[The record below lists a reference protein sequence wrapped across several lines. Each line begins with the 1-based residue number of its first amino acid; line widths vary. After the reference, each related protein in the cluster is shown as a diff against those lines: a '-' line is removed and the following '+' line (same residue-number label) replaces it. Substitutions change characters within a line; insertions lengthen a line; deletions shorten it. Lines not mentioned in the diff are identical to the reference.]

1 MTALNFHNYFF
12 LFRINLQECIE
23 VHYRTPFFSFITVG
37 CFLGA
42 FCMFHPTDAGA
53 EAVRAMQW
61 EITADKLTRFEDPAG
76 IIAEGNVILQKME
89 NITGTAKEKKEK
101 KDWGDLLGED
111 TSPADESNDTKAED
125 ALPKE
130 GGEATLIAPKKV
142 PALQDADFEGL
153 DEVAGDLSQA
163 AETEQDEEEVV
174 ATAVISTIK
183 ADWMVYDMDLGTVK
197 LRGNVFIDIGPDKL
211 SASEGVVHLIR
222 ETASFKDA
230 TIIRQY
236 KDMRVEGRVIEKT
249 GELTYHIE
257 DGWLI
262 TCKLKDGEKPPW
274 SFHAADADIT
284 DGGYAFLK
292 HATFRIKGVPVLYS
306 PVMMLPAKR
315 NRQTGLLFPS
325 VSLSDRDGFSL
336 EWPLFIN
343 LSPSSDITLYPHYL
357 AERGFMAGAEARYML
372 DQNSKGTMI
381 ANFLNDDL
389 SDMDNPDN
397 AEYYADGGYT
407 HTNQNR
413 YWIRGKA
420 DQKFGGWTT
429 RLDIDLVSDQDYL
442 DEFSNGFTGY
452 SVSDQRLSDQFGR
465 GLQDRNT
472 HERENKL
479 TALRSWSN
487 GTSLEATMRGVDDL
501 YEYSDDSGSAALWKF
516 PEVKYSGLV
525 PLYDTDV
532 DFSWDAN
539 YVYYKRDLGVEAQRI
554 DLYPKLKT
562 ALPMLSEYLETT
574 VGVGVRDTMYVID
587 DNGVEE
593 WQDSDTEN
601 RFLADVNGEIA
612 TTLRRDFLGNG
623 RGVSSWSHTLR
634 PFVRYTYVTDPDED
648 NLPLFDSVDSVG
660 DQNRITYGLNN
671 FFTVSE
677 TRDDEEYERDYG
689 YIKLQQNYDLRDVAS
704 EEPLSDVQFRLSWT
718 PWQNMNFKYSTDID
732 VYDNDFTQHTVE
744 SDYRNSRGDL
754 LSFDYLFYAGATD
767 EAEDTSSIRLFTRV
781 GLIYDFAVGYSLERS
796 IEDSVTIAEKI
807 SLSYNPSC
815 WSVELVA
822 DVTPDNEQVMVLFKL
837 ANIGAPFGVDLM
849 GSSDE

>member
-1 MTALNFHNYFF
+1 M
-12 LFRINLQECIE
+12 
-23 VHYRTPFFSFITVG
+23 HYRTPFFPFITVG
-37 CFLGA
+37 CFLGV
-42 FCMFHPTDAGA
+42 FCMFNPTDATSA

-61 EITADKLTRFEDPAG
+61 EITADKLTRFEDPAS

-89 NITGTAKEKKEK
+89 NITKAAKEKTKEK
-101 KDWGDLLGED
+101 DWSDLLGED
-111 TSPADESNDTKAED
+111 TSPTDESNDPQTKD
-125 ALPKE
+125 TLPKKS
-130 GGEATLIAPKKV
+130 GEATLISPKKA
-142 PALQDADFEGL
+142 PALQGTDSDSDSE
-153 DEVAGDLSQA
+153 
-163 AETEQDEEEVV
+163 EQEEKVV
-174 ATAVISTIK
+174 TTAVINTIK
-183 ADWMVYDMDLGTVK
+183 ADWVVYDMDLGTVK
-197 LRGNVFIDIGPDKL
+197 LRGNVLIDIGPDKL
-211 SASEGVVHLIR
+211 SASEGEVHLTR
-222 ETASFKDA
+222 ETASFNDA

-262 TCKLKDGEKPPW
+262 TCKLKDGETPPW
-274 SFHAADADIT
+274 SFHAGDAEIT

-292 HATFRIKGVPVLYS
+292 HATFRIKGVPILYS
-306 PVMMLPAKR
+306 PIMMLPAKR

-372 DQNSKGTMI
+372 DQESKGTMI

-389 SDMDNPDN
+389 SDIDNPDN
-397 AEYYADGGYT
+397 ADYYAEGGYT

-413 YWIRGKA
+413 YWVRGKA

-452 SVSDQRLSDQFGR
+452 SMSDQRLSDQFGR

-472 HERENKL
+472 YERENKL
-479 TALRSWSN
+479 TTLRSWSN
-487 GTSLEATMRGVDDL
+487 GTFLEATLKGIDDL
-501 YEYSDDSGSAALWKF
+501 REEEGSDSTALWKF

-539 YVYYKRDLGVEAQRI
+539 YVYYKRDVGVQAQRI

-562 ALPMLSEYLETT
+562 AVPMLSEYLETT
-574 VGVGVRDTMYVID
+574 VGVGIRDTMYVID
-587 DNGVEE
+587 DNGAEE
-593 WQDSDTEN
+593 WQESDTEN

-612 TTLRRDFLGNG
+612 TTLRRDFAGNG
-623 RGVSSWSHTLR
+623 KKVSAWSHVMR
-634 PFVRYTYVTDPDED
+634 PFIRYTYITDSDGED
-648 NLPLFDSVDSVG
+648 LPQFDSVDSIG
-660 DQNRITYGLNN
+660 DQNQMTYGVNN
-671 FFTVSE
+671 FFYTSE
-677 TRDDEEYERDYG
+677 IKGDEEFERDYG
-689 YIKLQQNYDLRDVAS
+689 YIKLQQNYDLRNEAS
-704 EEPLSDVQFRLSWT
+704 DEPLSDLQLRLSWN
-718 PWQNMNFKYSTDID
+718 PWQNMNFKYATDID
-732 VYDNDFTQHTVE
+732 VYDNGFTQHTVE

-754 LSFDYLFYAGATD
+754 LSFDYLFYAGATE
-767 EAEDTSSIRLFTRV
+767 EAEDTSSIRLLTRV
-781 GLIYDFAVGYSLERS
+781 GLIYDFAVGYSLEQS
-796 IEDSVTIAEKI
+796 IEDSVTISEKI
-807 SLSYNPSC
+807 NLSYNPSC

-837 ANIGAPFGVDLM
+837 ANIGSPFGVDLM
-849 GSSDE
+849 GNSD

>member
-1 MTALNFHNYFF
+1 MRALNFHNYFF

-23 VHYRTPFFSFITVG
+23 VHYRTPFFPFITVA

-42 FCMFHPTDAGA
+42 FCMFNPTDVSA

-61 EITADKLTRFEDPAG
+61 EITADKMTKFEDPASV
-76 IIAEGNVILQKME
+76 IAEGNVILRKME
-89 NITGTAKEKKEK
+89 NITGVAKKKK
-101 KDWGDLLGED
+101 VTKDWGDLLGED
-111 TSPADESNDTKAED
+111 TSPTDGNT
-125 ALPKE
+125 LPKK
-130 GGEATLIAPKKV
+130 GGEATLISPKKA
-142 PALQDADFEGL
+142 PALQDASSDSEK
-153 DEVAGDLSQA
+153 
-163 AETEQDEEEVV
+163 EEEVV
-174 ATAVISTIK
+174 SSAVISTIK
-183 ADWMVYDMDLGTVK
+183 ADWVVYDMDLGTVK

-211 SASEGVVHLIR
+211 SASEGVVHLTR
-222 ETASFKDA
+222 ETASFNDA

-236 KDMRVEGRVIEKT
+236 KDMHVEGRVIEKT
-249 GELTYHIE
+249 GELTYHIK
-257 DGWLI
+257 DGWLV
-262 TCKLKDGEKPPW
+262 TCKLKDGETPPW
-274 SFHAADADIT
+274 SFHAADAEIT

-292 HATFRIKGVPVLYS
+292 HVTFRIKDMPIFYT
-306 PVMMLPAKR
+306 PIMMLPAKR

-325 VSLSDRDGFSL
+325 VSMSDRDGFSL

-343 LSPSSDITLYPHYL
+343 LSPSTDITLYPHYL

-372 DQNSKGTMI
+372 DQNSKGTVI
-381 ANFLNDDL
+381 ANLLNDDL
-389 SDMDNPDN
+389 SDIDNPDN
-397 AEYYADGGYT
+397 AEYYAEGGYT

-420 DQKFGGWTT
+420 DQRFGGWTT

-472 HERENKL
+472 YERENKL
-479 TALRSWSN
+479 TTLRSWSN
-487 GTSLEATMRGVDDL
+487 GSSLEATLKGIDDL
-501 YEYSDDSGSAALWKF
+501 HEYSEGSGSTALWKF

-539 YVYYKRDLGVEAQRI
+539 YVYYKRDIGVEAQRI

-574 VGVGVRDTMYVID
+574 VGVGIRDTMYVID
-587 DNGVEE
+587 DNGDED
-593 WQDSDTEN
+593 WQDSDSEN
-601 RFLADVNGEIA
+601 RLLADVNGEIA
-612 TTLRRDFLGNG
+612 TTLRRDFAVNG
-623 RGVSSWSHTLR
+623 KTVSAWSHTLR

-660 DQNRITYGLNN
+660 DQNKVTYGVNN
-671 FFTVSE
+671 FFYVSE
-677 TRDDEEYERDYG
+677 TRGDEESERDYG
-689 YIKLQQNYDLRDVAS
+689 YIKLQQNYDLRNVAS
-704 EEPLSDVQFRLSWT
+704 DEPFSDVQFRLSWN
-718 PWQNMNFKYSTDID
+718 PWQNMNFKYATDID
-732 VYDNDFTQHTVE
+732 MYDDGFTQHTVE

-754 LSFDYLFYAGATD
+754 LSFDYLFQAGATD
-767 EAEDTSSIRLFTRV
+767 EVEDTSSIRLFTRV
-781 GLIYDFAVGYSLERS
+781 GLMYDFAVGYSLERS
-796 IEDSVTIAEKI
+796 IEDSVTIAEKVNLI
-807 SLSYNPSC
+807 YSPSC

-837 ANIGAPFGVDLM
+837 ANIGAPFGLDLM
-849 GSSDE
+849 GSSD